1 MCPDFFTPPFRS
13 CRKTVKVIACAFKN
27 FSQTIWQASWMKNPI
42 SVLSN
47 MSTFRG
53 ACQTIG
59 FPQNFYSSQKE
70 KKVLLKLF
78 TKVVFWP
85 AFFINIYTF
94 FHQGFFNGHKSIF
107 FPWISIKKNVDFL
120 KFLASNKNFVWEFV
134 PTYYEGGEFSPPCPS
149 YIAEK

>member
-70 KKVLLKLF
+70 KKKFCWSYLLKLF
-78 TKVVFWP
+78 SDGLSLSFLYIFP
-85 AFFINIYTF
+85 PR
-94 FHQGFFNGHKSIF
+94 FFNVHISDIHIWF
-107 FPWISIKKNVDFL
+107 FLNQDEKIMYFL
-120 KFLASNKNFVWEFV
+120 KFLASSKKCSWEFV
-134 PTYYEGGEFSPPCPS
+134 PN
-149 YIAEK
+149 

>member
-78 TKVVFWP
+78 TKVVFWRT
-85 AFFINIYTF
+85 FFIISLYFSAKVFQCPHIRYPHMVFSESGWKNNVF
-94 FHQGFFNGHKSIF
+94 PQIF
-107 FPWISIKKNVDFL
+107 SLKQKMFL
-120 KFLASNKNFVWEFV
+120 RICS
-134 PTYYEGGEFSPPCPS
+134 
-149 YIAEK
+149 

>member
-70 KKVLLKLF
+70 KKFCWSYLLKLF
-78 TKVVFWP
+78 SDRLSLLTFIHFSAKGFLMATYPHFLPEVALKV
-85 AFFINIYTF
+85 IY
-94 FHQGFFNGHKSIF
+94 
-107 FPWISIKKNVDFL
+107 FL
-120 KFLASNKNFVWEFV
+120 KFLASNKNFVLRICSYLLWRRRIL
-134 PTYYEGGEFSPPCPS
+134 PCPFN
-149 YIAEK
+149 IAEK